1 MEGWTTIMYLVS
13 IHFLTDKIK
22 MIDSG
27 SPAVAIIYFNLL
39 IFIGSYF
46 LMNIVVAV
54 IITSYAETKSQDDQT
69 KKALNEDSQHISTE
83 GSEPNESD

>member
-54 IITSYAETKSQDDQT
+54 IITTRPRRLTMRTLSTSPQRAQSLM
-69 KKALNEDSQHISTE
+69 KATS
-83 GSEPNESD
+83 

>member
-1 MEGWTTIMYLVS
+1 
-13 IHFLTDKIK
+13 

-54 IITSYAETKSQDDQT
+54 IITSYAETKSQDD
-69 KKALNEDSQHISTE
+69 
-83 GSEPNESD
+83 

>member
-1 MEGWTTIMYLVS
+1 MFQM
-13 IHFLTDKIK
+13 
-22 MIDSG
+22 MDSG
-27 SPAVAIIYFNLL
+27 SPAIAIIYFHAL

-54 IITSYAETKSQDDQT
+54 IITSYAETKSQEESN

-83 GSEPNESD
+83 NSEPSESD

>member
-1 MEGWTTIMYLVS
+1 
-13 IHFLTDKIK
+13 

-27 SPAVAIIYFNLL
+27 SPAIAIIYFHSL

-54 IITSYAETKSQDDQT
+54 IITSYAETKSQEESN
-69 KKALNEDSQHISTE
+69 KKAQNEDSQRISTE
-83 GSEPNESD
+83 NSEPNESD